1 MSVMNAC
8 CRDGVGDPV
17 CGQVLRLTVSCRID
31 ETIISEEPKKKT
43 SNRNSSER
51 QIRYLETNRFT
62 DRFVR
67 GQAARTVLK

>member
-43 SNRNSSER
+43 SNK
-51 QIRYLETNRFT
+51 IRVSVRYGILKQT
-62 DRFVR
+62 DLLIDLFVVR
-67 GQAARTVLK
+67 LQEQC